1 MFFKKI
7 IDNFNHIV
15 NLTITEI
22 VIVSLLALLN
32 INVLEAHPR
41 IQSDTDSKSYSH
53 HNYQQHH
60 RKSHS
65 KIAFN
70 DVSHLL
76 DFERVDDLL
85 TVPIADR
92 LGGAAWL
99 DYDNDGDLDL
109 FLTNAPG
116 GNNALF
122 RNDKGKFVDVAES
135 AGITGDKSGF
145 TGALAGDI
153 NNDGWVDLFLTGAN
167 GFMGLGRPSRLYQ
180 NNGDGSFTDTTA
192 TSGIAANH
200 LAAMAV
206 FGDIDGDRFLDLF
219 VASPGNFTLR
229 TLTEQKL
236 YHNNGDGTF
245 TDISESAGIN
255 TSLGGC
261 VAAFSDFNHDLRAD
275 ILVGNCGNLSNL
287 DNPDPRT
294 HRPIPGPWELW
305 INQGDNTFI
314 DQADVAGLNVR
325 PGLPM
330 ALTSA
335 DFDLDGDID
344 WFATGMGLSN
354 PFVPGLLGEQVLF
367 TNLNDET
374 FADATYP
381 SGLGGFEWG
390 WGASF
395 ADFDND
401 GDEDL
406 ATVGSFVTSL
416 VILPTSLANPGLI
429 FENKGNGEFKEKINL
444 ALQDQATSGLAVAD
458 YDNDG
463 YSDLVI
469 IKAAYNGIN
478 MLGETVQGDGAPV
491 LLHNKGNKNRS
502 LTIRLTGT
510 LSNPMAIGAQVTVHA
525 RKMKAQVREL
535 AAGTSFVSTNSPWLT
550 FGIGRQRY
558 AVVVVQWPSGLKEAF
573 WAKASKKRV
582 ELVEGSGYVL

>member
-1 MFFKKI
+1 MLIKKNTGNFCYKPRFTMFKSLI
-7 IDNFNHIV
+7 IA
-15 NLTITEI
+15 
-22 VIVSLLALLN
+22 SLALSTSHLKA
-32 INVLEAHPR
+32 ETD
-41 IQSDTDSKSYSH
+41 SDTHSEFHY
-53 HNYQQHH
+53 QHH
-60 RKSHS
+60 KHHAHKKHRSG
-65 KIAFN
+65 IAFE

-92 LGGAAWL
+92 IGGVAWL
-99 DYDNDGDLDL
+99 DYDNDDDLDL
-109 FLTNAPG
+109 FIANAPG

-122 RNDKGKFVDVAES
+122 RNDKGKFVDVAVD

-153 NNDGWVDLFLTGAN
+153 NNDGWIDLFLTGAN

-180 NNGDGSFTDTTA
+180 NNGDGTFTDTTA
-192 TSGIAANH
+192 TSGIVPNH

-206 FGDIDGDRFLDLF
+206 FGDIDGDKYLDLF

-245 TDISESAGIN
+245 TDISASAGIN

-261 VAAFSDFNHDLRAD
+261 VAAFSDFNHDLRPD

-314 DQADVAGLNVR
+314 DHADAAGLNIR
-325 PGLPM
+325 PALPM
-330 ALTSA
+330 AITAA
-335 DFDLDGDID
+335 DFDLDGDLD
-344 WFATGMGLSN
+344 WFATGMGLNN

-367 TNLNDET
+367 NSFNDET
-374 FADATYP
+374 FGDATYS
-381 SGLGGFEWG
+381 SGLGGYEWG

-416 VILPTSLANPGLI
+416 VILPTALANPGFI
-429 FENKGNGEFKEKINL
+429 FENNGKGKFKEIINL
-444 ALQDQATSGLAVAD
+444 GLQDQATSGLAVAD

-463 YSDLVI
+463 DTDLVI
-469 IKAAYNGIN
+469 IKAAYNGTNI
-478 MLGETVQGDGAPV
+478 LGEAVQGDGVPV
-491 LLHNKGNKNRS
+491 LLRNKGNKNRS
-502 LTIRLTGT
+502 LTVRLTGT
-510 LSNPMAIGAQVTVHA
+510 NSNPTAIGARVTVHA
-525 RKMKAQVREL
+525 RKMKPQVREL
-535 AAGTSFVSTNSPWLT
+535 FAGSSFVSTNSPWLT
-550 FGIGRQRY
+550 FGLGKHRH
-558 AVVVVQWPSGLKEAF
+558 AVIVVQWPSGLKEAF
-573 WAKASKKRV
+573 WGRASKKIKDLR
-582 ELVEGSGYVL
+582 EGTGYPL